1 MMSEVFWTGLY
12 SSLIGFVLAM
22 GSQCYKSKC
31 EKVSFCCMTIQRN
44 IQAEEDIDIQQRP
57 QNPITTQSLD
67 RPHERL

>member
-1 MMSEVFWTGLY
+1 MSEVFWTGLY

-31 EKVSFCCMTIQRN
+31 EKVSLCCMTIQRN

-57 QNPITTQSLD
+57 QNPISSQSLD
-67 RPHERL
+67 RPNERL